1 MVLKEYSYTMSAI
14 PQVAKAS
21 GHQVLCGPAV
31 VPDGCAHVLVQ
42 AVLDG
47 VDVDSLL
54 HIVRKSIVVPDNPVA
69 EEKFTKGYFLICYIL
84 E

>member
-1 MVLKEYSYTMSAI
+1 MSAS

-21 GHQVLCGPAV
+21 GHQVLCGPADV
-31 VPDGCAHVLVQ
+31 VPAVCAPVLVQ
-42 AVLDG
+42 AVRER
-47 VDVDSLL
+47 VDVSSLL
-54 HIVRKSIVVPDNPVA
+54 YIVRKSIVVPDNPVA